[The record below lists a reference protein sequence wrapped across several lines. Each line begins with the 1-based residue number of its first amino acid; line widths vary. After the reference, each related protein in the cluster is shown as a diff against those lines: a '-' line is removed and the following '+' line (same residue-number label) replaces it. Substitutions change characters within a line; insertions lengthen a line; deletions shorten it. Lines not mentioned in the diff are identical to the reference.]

1 MSGGHIG
8 AFRAIAGASVGCI
21 VAASMI
27 AAGDYGCGGDAFTAG
42 SPAAVEAGANETGAR
57 EASAPPVD
65 AGEGW
70 CALHGAGHTFCEDFL
85 HGVPDQ
91 LVEIA
96 LNGSIAPDAVD
107 FESAPQSMAAS
118 APSLAKGGAPTAFA
132 SHDLSKMPG
141 SQFTVSSFFKVAT
154 SCFPSAATPSPI
166 SILALN
172 FAPES
177 NYEFVVSV
185 LPTSISLVEVT
196 SDADGG
202 NAKGQQQSVQAT
214 GLLGAWQE
222 WTLVI
227 DGSALGKSAT
237 LTVGNAVLF
246 NKVSLKSAPLAALQ
260 HPSVYLG
267 LAAKN
272 DGTDP
277 TPVCKVG
284 LDDIL
289 IDVHPSAVVNEGTT
303 RTNATERALVETR

>member
-1 MSGGHIG
+1 MSGGHTG
-8 AFRAIAGASVGCI
+8 AFRAIAGASVGCV

-27 AAGDYGCGGDAFTAG
+27 TAGNYGCGGDAFTTG
-42 SPAAVEAGANETGAR
+42 SSVATAEAGASETGAS

-65 AGEGW
+65 AGPGW
-70 CALHGAGHTFCEDFL
+70 CAVHGAGHTFCEDFL

-96 LNGSIAPDAVD
+96 LNGSIAPDSVD

-118 APSLAKGGAPTAFA
+118 APSLAKGAAATAFA
-132 SHDLSKMPG
+132 SHDLSKTPG
-141 SQFTVSSFFKVAT
+141 SQFTVSSFFKVAP

-172 FAPES
+172 FAPEWS
-177 NYEFVVSV
+177 YEFVVSV

-202 NAKGQQQSVQAT
+202 NVKAQQQSVQAT
-214 GLLGAWQE
+214 GLLGAWQD

-227 DGSALGKSAT
+227 DGSALAKSAT

-272 DGTDP
+272 DATDP
-277 TPVCKVG
+277 SPVCKVG
-284 LDDIL
+284 VDDIL
-289 IDVHPSAVVNEGTT
+289 IDVHPSAVVN
-303 RTNATERALVETR
+303 